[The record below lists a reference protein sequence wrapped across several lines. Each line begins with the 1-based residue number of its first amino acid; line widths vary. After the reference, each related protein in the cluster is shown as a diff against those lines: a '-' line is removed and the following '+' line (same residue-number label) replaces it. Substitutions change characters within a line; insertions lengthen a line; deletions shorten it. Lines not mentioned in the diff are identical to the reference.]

1 MPRNAQLV
9 AKTRLRQARDNHERS
24 KVIVKSTRTKL
35 DAAIIAAVKAG
46 IPRYEVAHFLGV
58 STTRIGQTPGLEPNR
73 TIGEK

>member
-1 MPRNAQLV
+1 MPRNPQLV
-9 AKTRLRQARDNHERS
+9 AKAELRQARDNWEKS
-24 KVIVKSTRTKL
+24 KTIVAATRAKL
-35 DAAIIAAVKAG
+35 DRAIIKCVDAG